1 MIRTKTSRL
10 NEASLVAV
18 SALDD
23 IVLHMVKASEIRLTS
38 DFLDWVADEATAM
51 VEINLGQVFAKS
63 GFATMVHR
71 GDHRIALSHWVRHWV
86 CPQIASRFESL
97 AGRLPEF
104 SVTSPLEVPHVQRVP
119 DAGYSRLLVVN
130 RPGFRLPS
138 LAA

>member
-1 MIRTKTSRL
+1 MIRTKTICI

-23 IVLHMVKASEIRLTS
+23 IVLHMVKASEIRLNS
-38 DFLDWVADEATAM
+38 DFLDWVVDEATPM
-51 VEINLGQVFAKS
+51 VEINLGQAFAKP
-63 GFATMVHR
+63 GFAARLHR
-71 GDHRIALSHWVRHWV
+71 GDHRIALSQWVRHWV

-104 SVTSPLEVPHVQRVP
+104 SVTSPLDVAQVQRAP
-119 DAGYSRLLVVN
+119 DAGYSRPLVAT
-130 RPGFRLPS
+130 RPAFRPPP